1 MDEIEQETLYQT
13 FRSTI
18 DDIII
23 DKKKNP
29 KNTKKIN
36 KFKARINI
44 GLHVEKDFYLWVNL
58 IAENGSFE
66 LGKGQLEEYD
76 LELISDPLDMM
87 FFCSGDN
94 SVMHM
99 MLKKNQFGNRK
110 LKFKGGT
117 TGRNLGLLLKLPKI
131 LVLDK
136 KKMK

>member
-1 MDEIEQETLYQT
+1 MDEIAQETLFQT
-13 FRSTI
+13 FRTTI

-29 KNTKKIN
+29 KNLEKIK

-58 IAENGSFE
+58 IAENGGFE
-66 LGKGQLEEYD
+66 LGKGKLDDYD
-76 LELISDPLDMM
+76 LELISDPFDMM
-87 FFCSGDN
+87 YFCSGDN
-94 SVMHM
+94 SVMNM
-99 MLKKNQFGNRK
+99 MFKKNQFGNRK

>member
-1 MDEIEQETLYQT
+1 MKDEEGEVLFYT
-13 FRSTI
+13 FKQTI

-29 KNTKKIN
+29 KNIKKIN

-58 IAENGSFE
+58 IAENGNFE
-66 LGKGQLEEYD
+66 LGKGQLDEFD
-76 LELISDPLDMM
+76 LELISDPFDMM
-87 FFCSGDN
+87 YFCSGDN
-94 SVMHM
+94 SVVNM

>member
-1 MDEIEQETLYQT
+1 MDEIAQETLFQT

-18 DDIII
+18 DDIIL

-29 KNTKKIN
+29 KNIKKID

-58 IAENGSFE
+58 IAENGNFE
-66 LGKGQLEEYD
+66 LGKGQLDEYD
-76 LELISDPLDMM
+76 LELISDPFDMM
-87 FFCSGDN
+87 YFCSGEN
-94 SVMHM
+94 SVMNM

-117 TGRNLGLLLKLPKI
+117 SGRNLGLLLKLPKI